1 MESLEKILNRM
12 DELDNI
18 IEKKN
23 CEFIKRVCGG
33 SENDNFQNYLLNTIK
48 EREELQTLC
57 VEYIKIAPYNLSD
70 LDDYGDHMGIYDFIK
85 YCNEGVFIDN
95 DGHGHLCVGNKKTD
109 LVILPSYV
117 FQENFD
123 CSRFD
128 GVIWYNK

>member
-1 MESLEKILNRM
+1 M

-23 CEFIKRVCGG
+23 CEFIKKVPIGKI
-33 SENDNFQNYLLNTIK
+33 DNGFEMFFLNTIK

-70 LDDYGDHMGIYDFIK
+70 LDDYGDHMSIRDFIK
-85 YCNEGVFIDN
+85 YCDEGVFIDS